1 MFFLFKNSYSQDS
14 LPYIVFLNEVDITVN
29 DSSLKVDDFIEII
42 KNDTTFYKSFKYLRY
57 YSHNFSS
64 NLSIYNKKDNLL
76 AFSKKDGNYISNG
89 KNAYINYD
97 TKIDSGKIFKRK
109 GKYRYYTQSAF
120 DKVFFPADTIS
131 VNLKIS
137 RSKEGSKNYRDA
149 KTVGFSVGSSET
161 EQKKGGLSKRLEI
174 FDISMQKYYDYFL
187 SETNYNGIQCYNF
200 TVSVKD
206 SLKNKELKKALI
218 RKIVSYFDKKNMN
231 VLYRTYH
238 FEYKSVILKLNML
251 IEVKSDYFKDKHLP
265 TKISYDGYWNVPFY
279 KPEKIKFILNFF
291 DYNI

>member
-29 DSSLKVDDFIEII
+29 DTSLKVDDFIEII

-76 AFSKKDGNYISNG
+76 AFSKKEGNYISNG

-97 TKIDSGKIFKRK
+97 TKIDSGKIFKRS
-109 GKYRYYTQSAF
+109 GKYRYYTHSAF
-120 DKVFFPADTIS
+120 DQVFFPMDTIS

-137 RSKEGSKNYRDA
+137 KSKKGSKNYRDA
-149 KTVGFSVGSSET
+149 KTIGFSVGSSET

-187 SETNYNGIQCYNF
+187 SETNYNGIECYNF

-251 IEVKSDYFKDKHLP
+251 IEVKSNYFKDKHLP
-265 TKISYDGYWNVPFY
+265 TKISYNGYWNVPFY

-291 DYNI
+291 DYDI